1 MSPAALGWVRQVQ
14 LLCDG
19 EPQVFART
27 IVPVTTLTGA
37 QRQLA
42 FLGDRPLG
50 AFLFAHPGMQ
60 RAPVELACI
69 RPGETM
75 FGRATSGLKREP
87 AAIWGRRSVFRIGG
101 KPLLVT
107 EIFLPAI
114 SALG

>member
-1 MSPAALGWVRQVQ
+1 
-14 LLCDG
+14 
-19 EPQVFART
+19 
-27 IVPVTTLTGA
+27 
-37 QRQLA
+37 
-42 FLGDRPLG
+42 
-50 AFLFAHPGMQ
+50 MQ